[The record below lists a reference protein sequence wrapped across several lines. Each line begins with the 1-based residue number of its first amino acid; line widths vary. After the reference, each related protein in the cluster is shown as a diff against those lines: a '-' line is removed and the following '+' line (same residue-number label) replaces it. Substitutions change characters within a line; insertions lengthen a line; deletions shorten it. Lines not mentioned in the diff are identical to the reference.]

1 MGVPVYCNQGTLL
14 CTIGARTARWSPHE
28 GRTSSNGLQHEHCPD
43 GRAQF
48 LVAFS
53 CALSLSYL
61 LNRAWTYQA
70 RGRHRRQLPRFAVVC
85 FAGYGLNAAIMALVT
100 NLFGLSYLFG
110 IAVVVMV
117 LPSLSFLSHRYWTF
131 VDERKVETVAR

>member
-1 MGVPVYCNQGTLL
+1 MS
-14 CTIGARTARWSPHE
+14 TARQLRRFVVVGVVVTATHVAMSVLSIE
-28 GRTSSNGLQHEHCPD
+28 LLGLGVQA
-43 GRAQF
+43 GTF
-48 LVAFS
+48 VAFS

-70 RGRHRRQLPRFAVVC
+70 RGRHRRQLPRFAVVSL
-85 FAGYGLNAAIMALVT
+85 AGYGLNAAIMALVT
-100 NLFGLSYLFG
+100 TLLGLSYLFG

-131 VDERKVETVAR
+131 VDERTVETVAR

>member
-1 MGVPVYCNQGTLL
+1 MS
-14 CTIGARTARWSPHE
+14 TARQLRRFVVVGVAATATHVAMSVLSIE
-28 GRTSSNGLQHEHCPD
+28 LLGLGVQA
-43 GRAQF
+43 GTF
-48 LVAFS
+48 VAFS

-70 RGRHRRQLPRFAVVC
+70 RGRHRRQLPRFAVVS

-131 VDERKVETVAR
+131 VDEKKVENVAR

>member
-1 MGVPVYCNQGTLL
+1 MS
-14 CTIGARTARWSPHE
+14 TARQLRRFVVVGVVVTATHVAMSVLSIE
-28 GRTSSNGLQHEHCPD
+28 LLGLGVQA
-43 GRAQF
+43 GTF
-48 LVAFS
+48 VAFS

-70 RGRHRRQLPRFAVVC
+70 RGRHRRQLPRFAVVS

>member
-1 MGVPVYCNQGTLL
+1 MS
-14 CTIGARTARWSPHE
+14 TARQLRRFVVVGVAATATHVAVTVLCIE
-28 GRTSSNGLQHEHCPD
+28 LFGLGVQ
-43 GRAQF
+43 AATF
-48 LVAFS
+48 VAFS

-70 RGRHRRQLPRFAVVC
+70 RGRHRRQLPRFALVS